1 MAPGPGSVEAI
12 ALDTQCPATQA
23 ETVKRRKIDLPG
35 MPGLGMA
42 RTTAW
47 ERADE
52 VRLARPAR
60 RLVTVSG
67 YALAWLLLVTLLP
80 AWLGAALV
88 VDAMR
93 RRRWIAT
100 RLLLFGVFFLSCEL
114 LGLATAGLLWTGRL
128 LGRWT
133 SERWLAAHY
142 RLQTLWAS
150 ALFTAARR
158 LFGLRVVVE
167 DGHLASRGPLLVLM
181 RHASIAD
188 TLLPAALLQR
198 GRGLRLRYVLKRE
211 LLVDPCLDVV
221 GLRLPNVFVRRDSGE
236 SGREIALVRRLAEDL
251 GPSDAVLI
259 YPEGTRFSEGKR
271 ARAIE
276 KLAGSSTPELAERAR
291 ELRHVLPPRLGGPL
305 ALLDAAKDVDVL
317 LLGHVGFDGLATLRD
332 IWSGA
337 LVGRAVRVRFW
348 RVPAAEIPAQREAR
362 VEWLYVQWARVDA
375 WIADLRGREGSLA

>member
-1 MAPGPGSVEAI
+1 MAPAPASVEAI
-12 ALDTQCPATQA
+12 VLDTSRPATQA
-23 ETVKRRKIDLPG
+23 GRMETRHADAPYLH
-35 MPGLGMA
+35 GLGIA

-60 RLVTVSG
+60 RLVTISG
-67 YALAWLLLVTLLP
+67 YALAWLILVAAFPL
-80 AWLGAALV
+80 WLCAALV
-88 VDAMR
+88 VDALR

-114 LGLATAGLLWTGRL
+114 LGLAAAGVLWAGRL
-128 LGRWT
+128 LGRW
-133 SERWLAAHY
+133 SAERWLAVHY
-142 RLQTLWAS
+142 RLQAHWAG
-150 ALFTAARR
+150 ALFGAARR
-158 LFGLRVVVE
+158 LFRLRVVVE
-167 DGHLASRGPLLVLM
+167 DEHLAARGPLLVFM

-198 GRGLRLRYVLKRE
+198 GQGLRLRYVLKRE

-236 SGREIALVRRLAEDL
+236 SGREIALVRRLSEDL

-259 YPEGTRFSEGKR
+259 YPEGTRFSAAKR
-271 ARAIE
+271 SRAIS
-276 KLAGSSTPELAERAR
+276 KLAASSTPELAERAR

-305 ALLDAAKDVDVL
+305 ALLETAKDVDVL
-317 LLGHVGFDGLATLRD
+317 LLGHVGFDGIATLRD

-348 RVPAAEIPAQREAR
+348 RIPAAGIPAQREAR
-362 VEWLYVQWARVDA
+362 VEWLYGQWARVDA
-375 WIADLRGREGSLA
+375 WIGGLWGREG